1 MILQLTTMELKYRI
15 KNRKGEQMNN
25 DVINN
30 KVYLQGVVDTEPEFN
45 HTVKSEDFYGFNLR
59 VARLSGQNDIIPI
72 IISKRLLEYYN
83 IKKDNNLAV
92 RGQFRSFNKLEN
104 DRRKL
109 ILSVFVKEVCEW
121 DSDANPNMIELNGF
135 VCKPVIYR
143 TTPFSREICD
153 VLLAVNRN
161 FNKSDYI
168 PCIAWG
174 NNAQVVSQMGV
185 PTNLKIIGR
194 IQSREYVK
202 VLENE
207 NLPVTKTAYE
217 VSISKLVCE

>member
-1 MILQLTTMELKYRI
+1 
-15 KNRKGEQMNN
+15 MNSE
-25 DVINN
+25 IANN
-30 KVYLQGVVDTEPEFN
+30 KVYLQGIVETVPEFN
-45 HTVKSEDFYGFNLR
+45 HIVKDEEFYGFNLS

-72 IISKRLLEYYN
+72 IISKRLIDFYN
-83 IKKDNNLAV
+83 IKQGNNLAM

-104 DRRKL
+104 EKRKL
-109 ILSVFVKEVCEW
+109 ILSVFVKEICEW
-121 DSDANPNMIELNGF
+121 DSEANPNVIELNGF

-174 NNAQVVSQMGV
+174 NNAQIVSQMGV

-194 IQSREYVK
+194 IQSREYTK
-202 VLENE
+202 ILENSS
-207 NLPVTKTAYE
+207 LPITKTAYE
-217 VSISKLVCE
+217 VSISKLINE